1 MFSFFTGLGAVQN
14 IKNFQGK
21 VMAPLTLSPEDGRG
35 SCDII
40 GGDCL
45 FDVNLTSNLNTR
57 VRDFLW
63 SIYIYMIYFVQMS
76 FFLAD

>member
-1 MFSFFTGLGAVQN
+1 MFFFAGLGAVQN

-35 SCDII
+35 SCYII

-45 FDVNLTSNLNTR
+45 LFDVNLRSNFQKPGKGL
-57 VRDFLW
+57 F
-63 SIYIYMIYFVQMS
+63 MEYFV
-76 FFLAD
+76 

>member
-1 MFSFFTGLGAVQN
+1 MQN

-21 VMAPLTLSPEDGRG
+21 AMAPLTLSPEDGRG
-35 SCDII
+35 RCYIV

-45 FDVNLTSNLNTR
+45 FDVNLTSNFNNQ
-57 VRDFLW
+57 VRDFFMENL
-63 SIYIYMIYFVQMS
+63 IYFVQIS

>member
-1 MFSFFTGLGAVQN
+1 MFFFTGLGAVQN

-35 SCDII
+35 SCYIS

-45 FDVNLTSNLNTR
+45 FDVNLTNFQKPGKGLFMEILCR
-57 VRDFLW
+57 CR
-63 SIYIYMIYFVQMS
+63 

>member
-1 MFSFFTGLGAVQN
+1 MFFVTGLGAVQN

-21 VMAPLTLSPEDGRG
+21 AMAPLTLSPEDGRG
-35 SCDII
+35 SCDVI

-45 FDVNLTSNLNTR
+45 FDVDLTSNFRNQ

-63 SIYIYMIYFVQMS
+63 RI
-76 FFLAD
+76 